1 MAKGIARSFK
11 TFEQFDDLE
20 AEVLLKLAEL
30 KSKQPA
36 HAEDW
41 KSFLASSLFNTAK
54 DCIKKHDNW
63 AKRAR
68 SFEDQEAEYKEENKN
83 RTWEDRFLVQSEID
97 PDFLIQWDPAWAAL
111 DAELKNLWQILME
124 EEGNI
129 TATAIR
135 LGLPRKTVEYQVKT
149 KLAGFFKEKGF
160 E

>member
-1 MAKGIARSFK
+1 MARGIARSFK

-41 KSFLASSLFNTAK
+41 KSFLATALFNAAK
-54 DCIKKHDNW
+54 DCIRKHENW

-68 SFEDQEAEYKEENKN
+68 SFEEQDENNKEEANN
-83 RTWEDRFLVQSEID
+83 RTWEDRFHIKPGANL
-97 PDFLIQWDPAWAAL
+97 DFLIEWDPAWAGL
-111 DAELKNLWQILME
+111 DEELKKLWQILME

-129 TATAIR
+129 TATALR
-135 LGLPRKTVEYQVKT
+135 LDLPRKTVEYQVKM
-149 KLAGFFKEKGF
+149 KLAGYFKEKGF